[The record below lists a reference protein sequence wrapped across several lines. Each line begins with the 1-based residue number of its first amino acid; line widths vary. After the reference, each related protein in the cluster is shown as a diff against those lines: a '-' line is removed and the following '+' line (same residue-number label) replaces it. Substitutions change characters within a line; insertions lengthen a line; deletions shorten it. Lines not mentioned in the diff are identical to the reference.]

1 MKLRHYFFTFFAAFF
16 GAMLIAG
23 CLNEDNRIPPNCYDG
38 ILNNGEERI
47 DCGGEFCEE
56 CDHCTNGIYEPDR
69 LETWVDCGGECGP
82 CPQSA
87 NGIQDGDE
95 TGIDCGGSAGGCELL
110 CDDGLLNGNE
120 DQIDCEDDIAN
131 QDEACPHCPTC
142 VDGEMNGSEVGID
155 CGGDCAA
162 CCSSGN
168 CTNGIIDGNEFWTD
182 CGGRTCPDCADTLKW
197 KVGGE
202 TEYCPSTLLDAAMA
216 HVPATDG
223 TPPGELRV
231 TLAAG
236 TLMGTITIIMTEPAV
251 GWMAN
256 QTFTADETNVT
267 EYSITYSDAE
277 GNNYSTGS
285 TGGDG
290 VIKLIK
296 YATINIPASTTD
308 GCNKPAGDY
317 YFYRVIFSGTL
328 VDALD
333 DTSNI
338 NIESGFWQFTFK
350 P

>member
-1 MKLRHYFFTFFAAFF
+1 MKLRHYLLTFFAAFF
-16 GAMLIAG
+16 GAMIIAG

-56 CDHCTNGIYEPDR
+56 CDHCTNGVYEPER

-82 CPQSA
+82 CPQNA

-95 TGIDCGGSAGGCELL
+95 TGIDCGGTAGGCELL

-131 QDEACPHCPTC
+131 VDESCPHCPTC
-142 VDGEMNGSEVGID
+142 VDGQMNGDEVGID
-155 CGGDCAA
+155 CGGDCPA

-168 CTNGIIDGNEFWTD
+168 CNNGIIDGNEFWTD

-202 TEYCPSTLLDAAMA
+202 TEYSPSSLMA
-216 HVPATDG
+216 SSVTHVAATDG
-223 TPPGELRV
+223 TPPGELRA
-231 TLAAG
+231 TQSAG
-236 TLMGTITIIMTEPAV
+236 SLFGEISLIMTEPAV
-251 GWMAN
+251 GWTAN
-256 QTFTADETNVT
+256 QVFTADMNSAT
-267 EYSITYSDAE
+267 EYAIVYTTVDGETYSTAFDGA
-277 GNNYSTGS
+277 
-285 TGGDG
+285 DG
-290 VIKLIK
+290 VIKLLK
-296 YATINIPASTTD
+296 YATINVPASTTD

-317 YFYRVIFSGTL
+317 FFYRVIFSGTL
-328 VDALD
+328 VNDIDPTA
-333 DTSNI
+333 TI
-338 NIESGFWQFTFK
+338 NIESGLIQKTFL